1 MVPEKRNETDEDQAV
16 TEMATFMHLRG
27 SQVWSEVIWQIE
39 GAGATDVNSHWY
51 DLRVIRPS
59 GAIPPK

>member
-27 SQVWSEVIWQIE
+27 SQVWSEVIWQI
-39 GAGATDVNSHWY
+39 GGGRRNRCQLTLV
-51 DLRVIRPS
+51 
-59 GAIPPK
+59 